1 MFLSVVARRSGNT
14 WLLQQAVSR
23 EKDAWV
29 DAKRVESD
37 DCGEAPMNNG
47 SRSPSHVFC
56 KRPARTQ
63 LHLPANCI
71 LRTATLA
78 SCSTAIHYSLPR
90 LLATYC

>member
-1 MFLSVVARRSGNT
+1 MFLSVVARRSGST

>member
-1 MFLSVVARRSGNT
+1 MRRSEEEERE

-47 SRSPSHVFC
+47 SRSPSHVFR
-56 KRPARTQ
+56 KRPARTR
-63 LHLPANCI
+63 LHLLANCI
-71 LRTATLA
+71 LRTAILA
-78 SCSTAIHYSLPR
+78 SCSTAIHYSLLR